1 MTQLLI
7 ILKNNI
13 QKMSSPIEEHFN
25 CFKCKHLRPLPG
37 GCAAFPE
44 DIPSG
49 MGVLFQHD
57 KPLPGQKNDIVFDS
71 IQPAG
76 SNLSLIRIVI

>member
-1 MTQLLI
+1 MTQLLM

-13 QKMSSPIEEHFN
+13 QKMSSPIEEHFI

-37 GCAAFPE
+37 GCAEFPE
-44 DIPSG
+44 YIPSG

-57 KPLPGQKNDIVFDS
+57 KPLPSQKNDIVFEEGE
-71 IQPAG
+71 PG
-76 SNLSLIRIVI
+76 VINVGQKVTY